1 MATKTLTVILVGA
14 DLKVWKGEGARL
26 QVTDVSRGSLDL
38 LANKP
43 LGPGPHTIRF
53 DLDLHFEAGQIYAI
67 SIDAKK
73 HRTAWQLI
81 KRRTFIQPMQGVE
94 VEVKDR
100 IMQLMLVPN
109 RPRSPD
115 LDRGHGRLLDR
126 GSPLVAAGTG
136 IADVAYRGLKPEA
149 KMALLNIEAKLRN
162 TRVRGVPLL
171 SFVEG
176 VRLAEVDRVFL
187 YMRSELKTL
196 VEDSADFASA
206 PGHGV
211 PEDTPVALPA
221 HPDSWKHG
229 LFAAGN
235 IQLSFSTDSEEM
247 PGKPGTR
254 VFSVDADVDLE
265 KGLPHFFEFL
275 DNKLLHPDQK
285 TDQTQ
290 VYALLFSQGIAPDY
304 TLNKLAD

>member
-1 MATKTLTVILVGA
+1 MAKKTLTVILVGS
-14 DLKVWKGEGARL
+14 DRDVWEGEGARL
-26 QVTDVSRGSLDL
+26 QVTDVSRSSLNVL
-38 LANKP
+38 HNKN

-53 DLDLHFEAGQIYAI
+53 ELDLHFEAGQIYAI

-73 HRTAWQLI
+73 HRSAWQLI
-81 KRRTFIQPMQGVE
+81 KRRTFIQQMDGVE

-109 RPRSPD
+109 RPRSSD
-115 LDRGHGRLLDR
+115 LERGHGRLLDR
-126 GSPLVAAGTG
+126 GSPVVAGTG
-136 IADVAYRGLKPEA
+136 ITEVAYRGLKDPA

-162 TRVRGVPLL
+162 TRVGGVPLL

-176 VRLAEVDRVFL
+176 VRLVEVDRVFL
-187 YMRSELKTL
+187 YVRSELKQL

-229 LFAAGN
+229 RFGAGN
-235 IQLSFSTDSEEM
+235 IQLSFSGNSEEM

-254 VFSVDADVDLE
+254 VFSVDADIDLE

-275 DNKLLHPDQK
+275 DNKLLHPKQK

-304 TLNKLAD
+304 TLAPLAD